1 MTIAGQYMP
10 GQVGGWGDETYI
22 NQADVYRRIPN
33 LPRGR
38 LYFAGNT

>member
-1 MTIAGQYMP
+1 MTIAWQYMP

-22 NQADVYRRIPN
+22 NQADVYRRITN
-33 LPRGR
+33 LPPGR

>member
-1 MTIAGQYMP
+1 MTIAWQYMP

-22 NQADVYRRIPN
+22 NQTDVYRRNTN

-38 LYFAGNT
+38 LNFAGNT